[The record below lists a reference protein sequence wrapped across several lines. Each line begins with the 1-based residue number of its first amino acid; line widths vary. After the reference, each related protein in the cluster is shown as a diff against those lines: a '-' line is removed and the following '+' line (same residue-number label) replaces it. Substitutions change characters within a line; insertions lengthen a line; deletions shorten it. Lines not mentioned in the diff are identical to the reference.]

1 MLDTSSRE
9 EAVFLSNMVTVV
21 LHLTVVMLE

>member
-9 EAVFLSNMVTVV
+9 EAVSLSNMVTVG

>member
-9 EAVFLSNMVTVV
+9 EAVSLSHRVTVV